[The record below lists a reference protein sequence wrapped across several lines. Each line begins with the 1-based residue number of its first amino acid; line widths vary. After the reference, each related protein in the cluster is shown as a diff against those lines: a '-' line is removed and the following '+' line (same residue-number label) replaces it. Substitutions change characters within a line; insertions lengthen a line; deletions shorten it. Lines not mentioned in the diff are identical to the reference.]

1 MPISQSAVCWYIWC
15 GERFA
20 FLQDDLL
27 FLVCWSSY
35 YCYGRHLMF
44 LEIFFL
50 RSSKLPFVKNV
61 SNLLCAET
69 KNTKQTMKCF
79 SCHVLALVLLTIICL
94 NNVTSLNIL
103 KLPSAYLIVTE
114 ICVTIC
120 GNHNERQKKVL
131 SNKCE

>member
-1 MPISQSAVCWYIWC
+1 MLVHMVRR
-15 GERFA
+15 EVA
-20 FLQDDLL
+20 FLQDDHL

-35 YCYGRHLMF
+35 YCYGRHL
-44 LEIFFL
+44 EIFFL
-50 RSSKLPFVKNV
+50 RSSKLPFVMRV

-69 KNTKQTMKCF
+69 KNTKQTIKCF
-79 SCHVLALVLLTIICL
+79 SYHVLALVLLTIICL

-120 GNHNERQKKVL
+120 GNHNERQKN
-131 SNKCE
+131 NKCE